1 MPRIAARLEIDLNSV
16 WVARRSA
23 LHRPDRKTADLVG
36 RFPIWAMQRAAS
48 CNPDAVKVNFEAG
61 SDAHEEE

>member
-1 MPRIAARLEIDLNSV
+1 MSTR
-16 WVARRSA
+16 
-23 LHRPDRKTADLVG
+23 TADLVG